1 MYTSANHLWLLGWT
15 TKAVTPAKDLGQ
27 CVSCFRAN
35 RSGETTTAAYTGIAR
50 TNVLVYSC
58 LKLFLLLVLSLG
70 SLKNHQE
77 SKASLRSFS
86 LWSQVLR

>member
-1 MYTSANHLWLLGWT
+1 MFSSANHLWLLGWT
-15 TKAVTPAKDLGQ
+15 TKEVTPVKDLGQ
-27 CVSCFRAN
+27 CVSCFHVN
-35 RSGETTTAAYTGIAR
+35 KGGETTTAAFSGIAR

-58 LKLFLLLVLSLG
+58 SKLLLLLVLSLP

-77 SKASLRSFS
+77 SRTSLRSFS